1 MRCVSVR
8 NCVLLP
14 LPAFSGLIR
23 AQTSETQSLKLAAPS
38 IKGGLPVMEAL
49 SIRAPATSWSDKE
62 LSPRDLS
69 DLLRAAKGINRP
81 DINKR
86 PASSAMNARD
96 VDIYVFVRAGVYI
109 CDAASA

>member
-23 AQTSETQSLKLAAPS
+23 AQTSEAQSLKLAAPS

-81 DINKR
+81 DNKH

>member
-14 LPAFSGLIR
+14 LPAFSGFIR

-49 SIRAPATSWSDKE
+49 SIRAPATSWSVKE
-62 LSPRDLS
+62 LSPQDLS

-96 VDIYVFVRAGVYI
+96 VDIYGFVRAGVYI

>member
-81 DINKR
+81 DNKR

-96 VDIYVFVRAGVYI
+96 VDIYGFVRAGVYI